1 MDQLELNLEMVEQGV
16 ARYRHKVQS
25 ARDRNKESEAPYGQ
39 RLMRTQLPE
48 LIRDIDKRISYHR
61 KHPQAVPFW
70 MPLIWDLEPEVIAL
84 LAFQTTLDGI
94 GTKRPLLSVSIG
106 IAKYIEDEVRY
117 RYLRDNHPDVFHYAQ
132 KDVEK
137 YSHKSYSRKVQAF
150 KRHDLGE
157 AKKGNMERWRTWTR
171 KEKVGVGTWL
181 LEVIRSSTHMIQF
194 KVLGTNNGKK
204 TVTHVTVTDELF
216 QWIAD
221 YNQHHELLSPMW
233 LPMLEQ
239 PKDWTSIWHGG
250 YGEVDGVPPVT
261 LIKSFDMEHL
271 RSLDMNEMKPVLDAV
286 NHIQQTKWTVN
297 DRVLDVAQWAWEN
310 NKEIGE
316 MCRRSD
322 YELPPPIPEDSD
334 EDTKRENSRKC
345 GIIHGLNMS
354 LRSQRLH
361 VLKTLWTG
369 DKFAGKHF
377 QFPHQIDFRGRM
389 YPIPYFLSPQGTDLS
404 KALLL
409 FSESETIWK
418 PETEARWLA
427 IHGANCFGNDKVT
440 LDERVKWVHSR
451 KKEIHEVYS
460 DPRTNDWWTE
470 ADDPWQF
477 LAFCFEWGD
486 LLAHGGRGFKT
497 RLPCAMDASNN
508 GIQLLSLLGRD
519 EIGGAATNVTST
531 DVPADLYSFVSDRV
545 NALLLDD
552 AKKGDHVATAWLKF
566 GVDRKTTKRP
576 VMVKPYGGT
585 RFSCKDYISD
595 WYAEKCMSKNLDP
608 FGKESSQAIG
618 YLSNLVWKSMDQ
630 CLQRPN
636 RVMKWLQDTV
646 RVLGHEQIPVVWTT
660 PMGFK
665 VRQRYA
671 NVSRKRIMTALGEKA
686 MFLRIN
692 EEADGI
698 DKKRQANGISPN
710 FVHSLDASVAQ
721 QTAVYAKEHGIR
733 SLAMVHDSFAT
744 HSTNADK
751 LGVLLRKSTAEIF
764 STDLLLKFQDE
775 IKSQTEKELP
785 DLPPYGTLDPLE
797 VLGSEYFFA

>member
-16 ARYRHKVQS
+16 ARYRSKVQS

-39 RLMRTQLPE
+39 RLMRSQLPE
-48 LIRDIDKRISYHR
+48 LIREVDKRIEYHR
-61 KHPQAVPFW
+61 KNPHAVPFW
-70 MPLIWDLEPEVIAL
+70 MPLIWRLKPEVIAMLAFKATLDNISIKRTL
-84 LAFQTTLDGI
+84 LAA
-94 GTKRPLLSVSIG
+94 SIN
-106 IAKYIEDEVRY
+106 IASRIEDEVRY
-117 RYLRDNHPDVFHYAQ
+117 IHLRDNHPDIFRYAE

-137 YSHKSYSRKVQAF
+137 YSHKSYQRKVEAF
-150 KRHDLGE
+150 KRHDMGE
-157 AKKGNMERWRTWTR
+157 AKKGNIDRWRTWTR
-171 KEKVGVGTWL
+171 KEKVGIGTWL
-181 LEVIRSSTHMIQF
+181 LEVIRTTTHMIQF
-194 KVLGTNNGKK
+194 KMVGERQK
-204 TVTHVTVTDELF
+204 TTMHVTVTDELF
-216 QWIAD
+216 QWIAE
-221 YNQHHELLSPMW
+221 YNQHHEVLAPMW
-233 LPMLEQ
+233 LPTLNEPQ
-239 PKDWTSIWHGG
+239 EWTTIWKGG
-250 YGEVDGVPPVT
+250 YGDVDGLPPTT
-261 LIKSFDMEHL
+261 LVKSFDMEHL
-271 RSLDMNEMKPVLDAV
+271 RSIDFNDMKPVADAV
-286 NHIQQTKWTVN
+286 NHIQDTKWTVN
-297 DRVLDVAQWAWEN
+297 DRVLDVARWAWEN
-310 NKEIGE
+310 DREIGE

-322 YELPPPIPEDSD
+322 YELPPPIPEDA
-334 EDTKRENSRKC
+334 DTDTRRENSRKC
-345 GIIHGLNMS
+345 GIIHNLNLT

-361 VLKTLWTG
+361 ILKTLWMG

-377 QFPHQIDFRGRM
+377 HFPHQIDFRGRI
-389 YPIPYFLSPQGTDLS
+389 YPIPYFLSPQGTDLAKS
-404 KALLL
+404 LLL

-427 IHGANCFGNDKVT
+427 IHGANCFGNDKIT
-440 LDERVKWVHSR
+440 LDERVAWIHSR

-460 DPRTNDWWTE
+460 DPKTNDWWTE

-545 NALLLDD
+545 NELLLAD
-552 AKKGDHVATAWLKF
+552 AKDGDHVATAWLKF

-585 RFSCKDYISD
+585 RFSCKDYISE
-595 WYAEKCMSKNLDP
+595 WYGEKCLHNNLDP
-608 FGKESSQAIG
+608 FGRESSVALG
-618 YLSNLVWKSMDQ
+618 YLSGLVWKAMNE

-646 RVLGHEQIPVVWTT
+646 RVLGHEQKPVIWTT

-665 VRQRYA
+665 VRQRYL
-671 NVSRKRIMTALGEKA
+671 NTNIKRILTALGEKV
-686 MFLRIN
+686 MHIRYR
-692 EEADGI
+692 EETDTL
-698 DKKRQANGISPN
+698 DKNRQANGISPN

-721 QTAVYAKEHGIR
+721 QTALYAKEQGIR

-744 HSTNADK
+744 HSTNSEK

-764 STDLLLKFQDE
+764 SPDLLLKFQDE

-785 DLPPYGTLDPLE
+785 DLPPYGSLDPLE